1 MAKRVRGGPAPL
13 KVGERRLVRMMN
25 PQEKKLIEAAQRGDQ
40 SAMGLLLERYQ
51 DRLYRV
57 VLRMVSHRDDAA
69 EVTQDAMLK
78 VIKNISRFKGDSN
91 ISTWMIRIAMNQ
103 SISHLRRRKLRK
115 TTSLDQTPGDDPN
128 NRAMRHDL
136 HDSSEPPPE
145 MRVEQSEMV
154 EILHRALGMLAED
167 FRSVIVL
174 RDIDQMD
181 YQQIAEVLDIP
192 TGTVKSRLFRARLA
206 LRQQM
211 MQLCEPAPQESPAAE
226 N

>member
-1 MAKRVRGGPAPL
+1 
-13 KVGERRLVRMMN
+13 MMT
-25 PQEKKLIEAAQRGDQ
+25 PEDKKLVQAAQRGDQ
-40 SAMGLLLERYQ
+40 AAMGALLEKYQ

-78 VIKNISRFKGDSN
+78 VVKNITKFKGDSN

-115 TTSLDQTPGDDPN
+115 TTSLDQTPGGDPN

-136 HDSSEPPPE
+136 QDSAEPPPE

-154 EILHRALGMLAED
+154 ELLHQALEMLGED

-211 MQLCEPAPQESPAAE
+211 MQLCEPAEENTPAAE